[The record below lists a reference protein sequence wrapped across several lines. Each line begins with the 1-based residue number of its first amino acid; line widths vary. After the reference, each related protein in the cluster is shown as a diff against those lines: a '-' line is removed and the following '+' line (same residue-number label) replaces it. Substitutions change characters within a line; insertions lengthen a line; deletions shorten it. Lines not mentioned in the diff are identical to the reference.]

1 MAMWQ
6 IVLLVGSVA
15 GLGLA
20 LLIAELAPRQPRL
33 VSALDRL
40 GSTDDNA
47 YATNGGTLEE
57 RLGSWAQRNVAD
69 LPGFRAPTQDLLILG
84 RTTQTYYAQKVLL
97 GILGLLTPSV
107 IALLFWLLGLPPFAL
122 GLSAAASIPLG
133 LVMLAL
139 ADVMVKQQ
147 ADEARQEFSRAIAAY
162 LELVAAERKRGAPA
176 SVALEEAASIG
187 ESWVFERIKQELLR
201 ARFSGIQPW
210 EALRSL
216 SEEIGVKEL
225 ADVADIM
232 RLSGEEGAAVY
243 ESLRARGK
251 ALRVQLLNEEH
262 TIANRLSE
270 RMTYP
275 QALLGVVFMAML
287 VTPPLL
293 RLVAA

>member
-1 MAMWQ
+1 MWQ
-6 IVLLVGSVA
+6 VLLVVGGVL
-15 GLGLA
+15 GLGIA
-20 LLIAELAPRQPRL
+20 LLVAELAPRQPKL
-33 VSALDRL
+33 AAALDRL
-40 GSTDDNA
+40 GSVGTSEVVQD
-47 YATNGGTLEE
+47 GTLES
-57 RLGSWAQRNVAD
+57 RLGSWGQRNFAD
-69 LPGFRAPTQDLLILG
+69 VPGFRAPTQDLLILN
-84 RTTQTYYAQKVLL
+84 RSAQTYFAQKLTL
-97 GILGLLTPSV
+97 GILGLVAPAL
-107 IALLFWLLGLPPFAL
+107 IALLLWGLGFSPFIFGLTAL
-122 GLSAAASIPLG
+122 AGIPLAA
-133 LVMLAL
+133 LMLFA
-139 ADVMVKQQ
+139 ADTMVKQQ
-147 ADEARQEFSRAIAAY
+147 ADEARQEFARAIAAY

-176 SVALEEAASIG
+176 GVALEEAASIG

-216 SEEIGVKEL
+216 STEIGVKEL

-293 RLVAA
+293 RLMAS